1 VSDRAATLEK
11 VLEITRELAR
21 PLDLN
26 SLLAKVVDAA
36 LSILDAER
44 GSVFL
49 YDAAADVLIS
59 RVATGSGELRIP
71 ANRGFA
77 GECVRTRQ
85 IVSVPDAYAD
95 PRFNPD
101 VDKSTGYK
109 TRCILTMP
117 LIGHDDALVGVLQVL
132 NKRHGAFGEDD
143 VGVASALAAS
153 CAVAIQRMRLLEDL
167 LAKQRMERE
176 LEVAR
181 DIQTRVL
188 PKTMPTLAGY
198 EIAGWSRAADQTG
211 GDIFDVIAND
221 GSVMLLL
228 GDATGHGI
236 GPALSVT
243 QVRAMLRI
251 AVRLG
256 AGLDDAFRH
265 INDQLADDLSSNR
278 FVTAFL
284 GVLETAS
291 HRLTY
296 HAGGQGPI
304 LHFHAARRDASL
316 EAATTLPMGMMPIFK
331 PTAARVAAIEPGDI
345 FAAITDGI
353 YEYEG
358 AAGGMFGEQRV
369 IDLVRDH
376 ASDSAD
382 TILRKIVDEVTVFA
396 AGAPQNDDMTLL
408 ILKRLEF

>member
-1 VSDRAATLEK
+1 MSDRAVTLEK

-36 LSILDAER
+36 LAILNAER
-44 GSVFL
+44 GTVFL
-49 YDAAADVLIS
+49 YDAAADVLVS

-77 GECVRTRQ
+77 GECVKTRQ
-85 IVSVPDAYAD
+85 IVCVPDAYAD

-101 VDKSTGYK
+101 IDKATGYK

-117 LIGHDDALVGVLQVL
+117 LVGHDDAMVGVLQVL
-132 NKRHGAFGEDD
+132 NKRSGVFGDDD
-143 VGVASALAAS
+143 VDVASALAAS
-153 CAVAIQRMRLLEDL
+153 SAVAIQRMRLLEDL

-188 PKTMPTLAGY
+188 PKSMPDIPGY

-211 GDIFDVIAND
+211 GDIYDVIAKD
-221 GSVMLLL
+221 GGVMLLL

-243 QVRAMLRI
+243 QVRAMLRM

-265 INDQLADDLSSNR
+265 INDQLSDDLSSNR

-284 GVLETAS
+284 GLLDTSS

-304 LHFHAARRDASL
+304 LHFHAESLTSTL
-316 EAATTLPMGMMPIFK
+316 EAATTLPMGMMPILR
-331 PTAARVAAIEPGDI
+331 PTEPRVAVMEPGDI
-345 FAAITDGI
+345 LAAITDGI
-353 YEYEG
+353 FEYENKDG
-358 AAGGMFGEQRV
+358 KMFGDQRV
-369 IDLVRDH
+369 AALVRDE
-376 ASDSAD
+376 AGSPAER
-382 TILRKIVDEVTVFA
+382 ILHRIVDEVTAFA
-396 AGAPQNDDMTLL
+396 DGAPQNDDMTLV
-408 ILKRLEF
+408 IVKRLRP

>member
-1 VSDRAATLEK
+1 LRDRAATLQK

-21 PLDLN
+21 PLDLTT
-26 SLLAKVVDAA
+26 LLAKVVDAA
-36 LSILDAER
+36 LAILDAER

-49 YDAAADVLIS
+49 YDASADVLIS

-77 GECVRTRQ
+77 GECVKTRQ
-85 IVSVPDAYAD
+85 VVSVPDAYAD

-101 VDKSTGYK
+101 IDKSTGYK
-109 TRCILTMP
+109 TRCILTIP
-117 LIGHDDALVGVLQVL
+117 LVGHDDALVGVLQVL
-132 NKRHGAFGEDD
+132 NKRTGVFGDD
-143 VGVASALAAS
+143 EVDVATALAAS

-188 PKTMPTLAGY
+188 PKTMPRLAGY

-211 GDIFDVIAND
+211 GDIFDVIATD
-221 GSVMLLL
+221 EAVMLLL

-243 QVRAMLRI
+243 QVRAMLRM

-284 GVLETAS
+284 GLLDIAS

-304 LHFHAARRDASL
+304 LHYHAARAEASL
-316 EAATTLPMGMMPIFK
+316 APATTLPMGMMTIFK
-331 PTAARVAAIEPGDI
+331 LTESRVAMLEPGDVV
-345 FAAITDGI
+345 AAITDGI
-353 YEYEG
+353 YEYENP
-358 AAGGMFGEQRV
+358 AGKMFGDQRV
-369 IDLVRDH
+369 VALIREEAG
-376 ASDSAD
+376 ASAER
-382 TILRKIVDEVTVFA
+382 ILRRIVDEVASFA

-408 ILKRLEF
+408 IVKRLA

>member
-1 VSDRAATLEK
+1 VADRAATLEK

-21 PLDLN
+21 PLDLTT
-26 SLLAKVVDAA
+26 LLAKVVDAA
-36 LSILDAER
+36 LDILDAER
-44 GSVFL
+44 GTVFL
-49 YDAAADVLIS
+49 YDPQADVLIS

-77 GECVRTRQ
+77 GECVKTRQ

-101 VDKSTGYK
+101 IDKSTGYK
-109 TRCILTMP
+109 TRGILTIP
-117 LIGHDDALVGVLQVL
+117 LVGHDDALVGVLQVL
-132 NKRHGAFGEDD
+132 NKRHGVFGEDD
-143 VGVASALAAS
+143 IGVATALAAS

-188 PKTMPTLAGY
+188 PRTMPKLPGY

-211 GDIFDVIAND
+211 GDIFDVIAKD
-221 GSVMLLL
+221 GTVMLLL

-243 QVRAMLRI
+243 QVRAMLRM

-256 AGLDDAFRH
+256 AGLDDSFRH
-265 INDQLADDLSSNR
+265 INDQLSDDLSSNR

-284 GVLETAS
+284 GVLDTAT

-304 LHFHAARRDASL
+304 LHFHAARSESTL

-331 PTAARVAAIEPGDI
+331 PSAPRVVELLPGDVL
-345 FAAITDGI
+345 AAITDGI
-353 YEYEG
+353 YEYEA
-358 AAGGMFGEQRV
+358 AAGGMFGERRV
-369 IDLVRDH
+369 CDLVREE
-376 ASDSAD
+376 AGSSAER
-382 TILRKIVDEVTVFA
+382 ILHRIVDEVTTFA

-408 ILKRLEF
+408 IVKRI